1 MIALYI
7 LIGLAVLSI
16 LIVALRIGK
25 RKSLSPSVCAKIWK
39 LWDRVETLDDNNQ
52 KVMEAEKVVD
62 VLFKELDLRGSFA
75 TKLKEIE
82 AYIPDKEYVWAAH
95 KLRNQIAHEPGF
107 EARSRDAKLAVKA
120 FYKVIQKYCS

>member
-1 MIALYI
+1 MIALYV

-25 RKSLSPSVCAKIWK
+25 KQKLSPATCAKIQK
-39 LWDRVETLDDNNQ
+39 LWERVDTLDDPNH

-62 VLFKELDLRGSFA
+62 VLFKEMDLTGSFA
-75 TKLKEIE
+75 TKLKAIE

-107 EARSRDAKLAVKA
+107 TARSRDAKLAVKA
-120 FYKVIQKYCS
+120 FHKVIQKYCS

>member
-1 MIALYI
+1 MIILYV
-7 LIGLAVLSI
+7 LIGLALLSI
-16 LIVALRIGK
+16 LVVAFRIGR
-25 RKSLSPSVCAKIWK
+25 RKTLSSVTCANIWK
-39 LWDRVETLDDNNQ
+39 LWERVESLDDHNQ

-75 TKLKEIE
+75 TKLKEVE

-107 EARSRDAKLAVKA
+107 DARSRDAKLAVKA